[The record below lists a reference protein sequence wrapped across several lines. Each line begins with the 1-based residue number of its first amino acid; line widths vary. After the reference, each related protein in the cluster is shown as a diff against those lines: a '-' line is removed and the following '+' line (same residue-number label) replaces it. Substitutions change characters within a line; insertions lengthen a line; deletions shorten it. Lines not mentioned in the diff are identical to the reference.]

1 MGEKTRQGAGG
12 PAAADGGAP
21 PDAHGLDGAQI
32 ARHIAF
38 AVVIGAVGAGASI
51 LLSLAVDFASG
62 LAGRFPWLLF
72 ALPALGVLSLLLYR
86 LLKLPVSL
94 ATDTVVADM
103 RANRRV
109 PAALTPGILAG
120 TCLTVAG
127 GGSVGKEA
135 AVMQMGASLGATVGR
150 PFKLYS
156 VRRERRGEGL
166 LEGYAAACGMAA
178 AFSALF
184 FAPLGSTM
192 FVLELVRFKGSVAR
206 HAATMLLASFVAY
219 AIAKPIGI
227 GDAIPTVAMPA
238 LSWEAAAEC
247 LVVGLACAG
256 AGALFAAGLTGVRQL
271 MRRRIGKP
279 LLAVAA
285 GGLVIVAL
293 VLACS
298 WQAFEGTGMPLL
310 EGALAG
316 HAGSG
321 DFAVKALLTVLALGF
336 GFKGGEI
343 MPMFTIGALLGCAL
357 GQLAGASAP
366 FLAAVGMVA
375 FFAAASRCPFAAFLM
390 GAEIFGLAAVPFV
403 AVGVGAAYLG
413 SRDFGVF
420 GHGLASH
427 VARLRKEAHALESH
441 SRRSGGGVQ

>member
-1 MGEKTRQGAGG
+1 MGEERGF
-12 PAAADGGAP
+12 DGG
-21 PDAHGLDGAQI
+21 QI
-32 ARHIAF
+32 ARHIVF

-51 LLSLAVDFASG
+51 LLSLAVDLASS
-62 LAGRFPWLLF
+62 LSSRFSWLLF
-72 ALPALGVLSLLLYR
+72 ALPVLGVLSLCLYK
-86 LLKLPVSL
+86 LLKLPVNL
-94 ATDTVVADM
+94 ATDTVVNDM

-120 TCLTVAG
+120 TCLTVIG

-150 PFKLYS
+150 PFKLYA
-156 VRRERRGEGL
+156 VRREHRREGL

-184 FAPLGSTM
+184 FAPLGAAM

-227 GDAIPTVAMPA
+227 GDAIPAVAMPA
-238 LSWEAAAEC
+238 LSWETVAEC

-256 AGALFAAGLTGVRQL
+256 AGALFAAGLTGTRHV
-271 MRRRIGKP
+271 MRTRVGKP
-279 LLAVAA
+279 LVVVVA
-285 GGLVIVAL
+285 GGLIIVAL

-298 WQAFEGTGMPLL
+298 WQRFEGTGAPLL
-310 EGALAG
+310 MGALAG

-357 GQLAGASAP
+357 GQLAGVSAP
-366 FLAAVGMVA
+366 FLAAVGMVS

-390 GAEIFGLAAVPFV
+390 GAEIFGLAAVPYV
-403 AVGVGAAYLG
+403 AVGVAAAYLG

-420 GHGLASH
+420 GHGLVSH
-427 VARLRKEAHALESH
+427 LVRLRTRARAAAQRERAALSGKE
-441 SRRSGGGVQ
+441 VQ

>member
-1 MGEKTRQGAGG
+1 MSEERGF
-12 PAAADGGAP
+12 DGR
-21 PDAHGLDGAQI
+21 QI
-32 ARHIAF
+32 ARHIVF
-38 AVVIGAVGAGASI
+38 AVIIGAVGAGASI
-51 LLSLAVDFASG
+51 VLSLAVDFAGNLSQ
-62 LAGRFPWLLF
+62 RFPWLLF
-72 ALPALGVLSLLLYR
+72 ALPVLGVLSLLLYK

-94 ATDTVVADM
+94 ATDTVVDDM

-120 TCLTVAG
+120 TCLTVVG

-135 AVMQMGASLGATVGR
+135 AVMQMGASLGATIGR
-150 PFKLYS
+150 PFKLYAI
-156 VRRERRGEGL
+156 RRERRGEGL

-206 HAATMLLASFVAY
+206 HAATMLLASLVAC

-227 GDAIPTVAMPA
+227 GDAISPVTMPV
-238 LSWEAAAEC
+238 LSWEALAAC

-256 AGALFAAGLTGVRQL
+256 AGALFAAGLTGTRRL

-279 LLAVAA
+279 LVAVVV
-285 GGLVIVAL
+285 GGLVIVVL
-293 VLACS
+293 VLALS
-298 WQAFEGTGMPLL
+298 WQRFEGTGATLL
-310 EGALAG
+310 QGALAG
-316 HAGSG
+316 QAGSG
-321 DFAVKALLTVLALGF
+321 DFAIKALLTVLALGF

-357 GQLAGASAP
+357 GQLAGVSAP
-366 FLAAVGMVA
+366 FLAAVGMVS

-403 AVGVGAAYLG
+403 AVGVAAAYLG

-420 GHGLASH
+420 GRGLVSH
-427 VARLRKEAHALESH
+427 LVHLRARARALEQKE
-441 SRRSGGGVQ
+441 RAAVAQKEVQ

>member
-1 MGEKTRQGAGG
+1 MSEERGF
-12 PAAADGGAP
+12 DGG
-21 PDAHGLDGAQI
+21 QI
-32 ARHIAF
+32 VRHIVF

-62 LAGRFPWLLF
+62 LSSRFPWLLF
-72 ALPALGVLSLLLYR
+72 ALPVLGALSILLYK
-86 LLKLPVSL
+86 LLKLPVNL
-94 ATDTVVADM
+94 ATDTVVNDM

-120 TCLTVAG
+120 TCLTVVG

-150 PFKLYS
+150 PFKLYAI
-156 VRRERRGEGL
+156 RRERHSEGL

-184 FAPLGSTM
+184 FAPLGAAM

-206 HAATMLLASFVAY
+206 HAATMLLASLVAY

-227 GDAIPTVAMPA
+227 GDAIPAVSLPA
-238 LSWEAAAEC
+238 FSWETAAEC

-256 AGALFAAGLTGVRQL
+256 AGALFAAGLTGTRRL
-271 MRRRIGKP
+271 MRRRVGKP
-279 LLAVAA
+279 FVAVVV
-285 GGLVIVAL
+285 GGLVIVGL
-293 VLACS
+293 VLAFS
-298 WQAFEGTGMPLL
+298 WQRFEGTGAPLL
-310 EGALAG
+310 MGALAG

-357 GQLAGASAP
+357 GQLAGVSAP
-366 FLAAVGMVA
+366 FLAAVGMVS
-375 FFAAASRCPFAAFLM
+375 FFAAASRCPFAAFFM
-390 GAEIFGLAAVPFV
+390 GAEIFGVAAVPYV
-403 AVGVGAAYLG
+403 AIGVGAAYLG

-420 GHGLASH
+420 GHGLVSH
-427 VARLRKEAHALESH
+427 LAHLRARARAIAQKERAVAEGK
-441 SRRSGGGVQ
+441 GVQ